1 MWKKKDVCGRFGS
14 KLWST
19 GKEGRP
25 LGCNYP
31 YECVDGEWTGPVW
44 GSDND
49 QGDNFKKKKKRRE
62 TDGRRLTDKE
72 DRTPPPPPSAT
83 KTSQADTGQGQR
95 LLVNTQHAGDKKA
108 LT

>member
-1 MWKKKDVCGRFGS
+1 MESGQAQCGA
-14 KLWST
+14 LT
-19 GKEGRP
+19 TIKE
-25 LGCNYP
+25 
-31 YECVDGEWTGPVW
+31 TT
-44 GSDND
+44 S
-49 QGDNFKKKKKRRE
+49 KKKKKRRE

-72 DRTPPPPPSAT
+72 DRTHPPPPSAT